1 MSSLKIKRLAG
12 DLKNLKKKPIEGI
25 TAGLIDE
32 NDLTKWKGRVE
43 GAKGTPFE
51 GGYFHFKIDIPE
63 NYPFEPPEVKMITKV
78 YHPNINSTSGKI
90 CVNILKKE
98 VWAPTNSIQSVLL
111 SLQGLLTKPNPDSP
125 LVGEINKVYLEDIDK
140 YNETVREWVKLY
152 AQDPEYKE

>member
-1 MSSLKIKRLAG
+1 MKRLAG

-25 TAGLIDE
+25 TAEPIDE

-51 GGYFHFKIDIPE
+51 GGYFHFKINIPE

-78 YHPNINSTSGKI
+78 YHPNINSQTGNI
-90 CVNILKKE
+90 CVNILKKDK
-98 VWAPTNSIQSVLL
+98 WTSTNSIQLVLL

-125 LVGEINKVYLEDIDK
+125 LVGEINEVYLEDIDK

-152 AQDPEYKE
+152 AQNPEYNE

>member
-25 TAGLIDE
+25 IAGPIDE

-78 YHPNINSTSGKI
+78 YHANINYKTGNI
-90 CVNILKKE
+90 CVNILKKDN
-98 VWAPTNSIQSVLL
+98 WTSTNSIQSVLL

>member
-25 TAGLIDE
+25 IAGPIDE

-111 SLQGLLTKPNPDSP
+111 SLQGLLTNPNTKDP
-125 LVGEINKVYLEDIDK
+125 LMGEINNIYLEDIDK

>member
-25 TAGLIDE
+25 IAGPIDE

-111 SLQGLLTKPNPDSP
+111 SLQGLLSNPNTKDP
-125 LVGEINKVYLEDIDK
+125 LMGEINNIYLDDIDQ

>member
-25 TAGLIDE
+25 IAGPIDE

>member
-1 MSSLKIKRLAG
+1 MSVTKSKKLYG
-12 DLKNLKKKPIEGI
+12 ELKNLRKNKIEGI
-25 TAGLIDE
+25 SAEPIDE
-32 NDLTKWKGRVE
+32 NDLTVWKGRVE

-51 GGYFHFKIDIPE
+51 GGYFHFKINIPDQ
-63 NYPFEPPEVKMITKV
+63 YPFEPPEVKMITKV
-78 YHPNINSTSGKI
+78 YHPNINSKTGSI
-90 CVNILKKE
+90 CVNILKKG
-98 VWAPTNSIQSVLL
+98 VWVPTNSIQSVLL